1 MKRLVFPA
9 AVFAGGLALSQ
20 ALFTILVFVSNLEL
34 QIELSVLKASGYLV
48 IPNKHVL
55 DGMDGLMPAFCG
67 AVFFTVT
74 AGAALSLAGFFA
86 AWLKKRIFAESRFFS
101 ALITAAWL
109 AGAAACNLEGLN
121 PGFTIVFLAV
131 PAAVFAASVRCMNTA
146 QPGDGY
152 VRTAHIIAVI
162 AAAIAWL
169 PCLQQDVFL
178 DIRDRVLLSN
188 PAGRQVN
195 EFYYTYTLYPA
206 EIIKPPAA
214 RLLNACT
221 IENESSEVLARNLSG
236 RLIEFDF
243 LPVSNANAAR
253 ITVRAGALGFEFARD
268 GKVLFETERDDFFSR
283 PGTTLETFSELA
295 DKSQFLRLFTLAGLA
310 SGFPLGLYIF
320 VHCGMCVGL
329 WFVRSIPLRS
339 AAASAIC
346 LVLAAAFLVPFYAE
360 ETEPGDIESIRAA
373 IESDNW
379 YEQRSGL
386 KAIAVQNRDP
396 VDLQITRELT
406 KSPHVAV
413 RYWMA
418 RALRESDSPEAL
430 SMLITMTHDPSPN
443 VACMAY
449 AGLAAT
455 GDSRTA
461 EFIRRRINGIE
472 HWYVQQYAYKAM
484 RQLGWKQ
491 KLPYTN

>member
-9 AVFAGGLALSQ
+9 AVFAGGLALCQ

-34 QIELSVLKASGYLV
+34 QIELSVLRAAGYLV
-48 IPNKHVL
+48 IPNKNVI
-55 DGMDGLMPAFCG
+55 DGMDGLVPAFCG
-67 AVFFTVT
+67 AVFFTAT
-74 AGAALSLAGFFA
+74 AGALLCLAGFFA
-86 AWLKKRIFAESRFFS
+86 AWLKKRIFPESRFFG
-101 ALITAAWL
+101 ALITALWL
-109 AGAAACNLEGLN
+109 AGAAACNVEGWN
-121 PGFTIVFLAV
+121 PDFTIIFIAV
-131 PAAVFAASVRCMNTA
+131 PAAVFAASMRWMTIA

-152 VRTAHIIAVI
+152 IRTAHIIAVI

-221 IENESSEVLARNLSG
+221 IENKGSEAVARNLSG

-243 LPVSNANAAR
+243 LPVSNAQAAS
-253 ITVRAGALGFEFARD
+253 ITVRAGALSFEFARD
-268 GKVLFETERDDFFSR
+268 GKVLFETKRDDFFSR
-283 PGTTLETFSELA
+283 PGTTLETFSDLA
-295 DKSQFLRLFTLAGLA
+295 DKSEFLRLFTLAGLA

-320 VHCGMCVGL
+320 VHCGLCL
-329 WFVRSIPLRS
+329 AIWFVRSIPLRS
-339 AAASAIC
+339 ISASGIC
-346 LVLAAAFLVPFYAE
+346 LGLAAAFLVPFYAE
-360 ETEPGDIESIRAA
+360 QRQPGDIESIRAA
-373 IESDNW
+373 IESGHW

-386 KAIAVQNRDP
+386 KAIAGQDRDP
-396 VDLQITRELT
+396 VELGVSRELAE
-406 KSPHVAV
+406 SPHVPV

-418 RALRESDSPEAL
+418 RALRESESPEAI
-430 SMLITMTHDPSPN
+430 SMLVTMTHDPSPN

-449 AGLAAT
+449 AGLAGT

-461 EFIRRRINGIE
+461 EFIRSRIKGIE